1 MTRRS
6 LVNVLISGAAGTL
19 ACVPKGAAAALKN
32 ANDMAEREGLA
43 IIMDRRFANT
53 VTGVQ
58 VGQLRLPDNPYWLSV
73 APDGAAVAW
82 VPASSLCHPLAAEEP
97 LVRFTDK
104 SRSVR
109 TLRFAGRCATQ
120 VAISSNARHVALIA
134 VADEAFNRRLMLL
147 NPVTAEVEYDSTEL
161 ISRFNRAQVECFQ
174 ISATGD
180 RLAVASRESF
190 AVIDLPSRKILLE
203 QDGHYPSLSPQGDVI
218 SFLDKRGDLVLTTL
232 STGTRRSIRNRWW
245 NPVGVGGWSP
255 DGRFLLAGVRAPL
268 PFYVHLVAIECST
281 EEFVEIMRLEME
293 GDRGET
299 CVWIK
304 RSLLLEKAAQPS
316 EA

>member
-43 IIMDRRFANT
+43 IIMDRSFANT

-161 ISRFNRAQVECFQ
+161 ISRFDRAQVECFQ

-190 AVIDLPSRKILLE
+190 AVIDLPSRKLVLE
-203 QDGHYPSLSPQGDVI
+203 GNGRFTSLSPQGDALV
-218 SFLDKRGDLVLTTL
+218 FLGRGGDLVMITL
-232 STGTRRSIRNRWW
+232 ATGARRSLMNRWW
-245 NPVGVGGWSP
+245 TAFGVGGWSP
-255 DGRFLLAGVRAPL
+255 DGRFLLAGGEASL
-268 PFYVHLVAIECST
+268 GIFTKLVVIDCT
-281 EEFVEIMRLEME
+281 TNEFVEIMRL
-293 GDRGET
+293 GHGNGGQT
-299 CVWIK
+299 CRWIK
-304 RSLLLEKAAQPS
+304 RSLLS
-316 EA
+316 G